1 MWTGTTVRGLPA
13 VLAVVLLALQ
23 LMTPTAP
30 LASAHEEAVA
40 FTTAEMVTC
49 GDHQPPV
56 ESAPRFRARVS
67 LRCEDYVPEP
77 PGAAGDALSVTAARH
92 HAPAPAA
99 GSSSARRRPAEATL
113 PSMLQVFRC

>member
-13 VLAVVLLALQ
+13 VLTVVLLALQ
-23 LMTPTAP
+23 LIAPTAP
-30 LASAHEEAVA
+30 LASAHEQAIA
-40 FTTAEMVTC
+40 FAAAEVVTC

-77 PGAAGDALSVTAARH
+77 SGDTGDALSVTAGRH
-92 HAPAPAA
+92 HVPVPAA
-99 GSSSARRRPAEATL
+99 GSSSARQRPAEATL
-113 PSMLQVFRC
+113 PSVLQVFRR